1 MMQVPLE
8 CDINTAIN
16 GPFWVEVA
24 NPEHTFKAMLIP
36 HSRGTC
42 LIVPLLQLYTAAIV
56 AASGFVIGALAFLGE
71 ICVGP
76 TTASRSGSEKK
87 NRVGKKQ
94 KQVQWLE
101 SPTSSLFSADFK
113 GRGMTQIHHHY

>member
-1 MMQVPLE
+1 MQVPLE

-76 TTASRSGSEKK
+76 TTPSRRGSEKK
-87 NRVGKKQ
+87 RGGQKQ
-94 KQVQWLE
+94 KKQVQWLK
-101 SPTSSLFSADFK
+101 SPDSSLYSDFK
-113 GRGMTQIHHHY
+113 GKGMPQIHHHY